1 MHRISSGSDN
11 LDLSFVTFSDLRNLC
26 VIALYTRQLCPLGSH
41 LLMIARV
48 RKALVLG
55 AGLGTRLLPL
65 TNVLPKPLLPIF
77 GKPLITF
84 ALDHLRR
91 IGIEKFWINTHHLPE
106 KFSSMLPANE
116 YHGADLEL
124 VFEQNLLETGGGMKN
139 LEQRIGDEAFIVYSG
154 DILTDLPV
162 DRLVDEHF
170 SRQHD
175 VTLAL
180 RSTGLSNSISWRRES
195 GRVTDFLGAL
205 GSGKRGEYDFAGIS
219 IWNSSVFARI
229 PKATKISFVP
239 IIVEW
244 LKSGGRVGGLALEEN
259 RWFNISSRAEYLRVH
274 RIIAYERWLPDYI
287 CDAFWPV
294 QVERSAKISSKSRI
308 DGGSY
313 VGARCSVDADVFL
326 ENSILLPGSVI
337 SNGATLRSCI
347 VGGVKV
353 GGGTYQDTDF
363 V

>member
-1 MHRISSGSDN
+1 MPIR
-11 LDLSFVTFSDLRNLC
+11 LF
-26 VIALYTRQLCPLGSH
+26 ALYTRHRCPLGSH
-41 LLMIARV
+41 SLMIARV
-48 RKALVLG
+48 RKAFVLG
-55 AGLGTRLLPL
+55 AGLGTRLRPL

-84 ALDHLRR
+84 ALDHLRQ

-106 KFSSMLPANE
+106 EFSAVFPANE
-116 YHGADLEL
+116 YNGAHLEL

-139 LEQRIGDEAFIVYSG
+139 LEQRIGDEVFIVYSG

-170 SRQHD
+170 SKQND

-180 RSTGLSNSISWRRES
+180 RSTGLSTSISWRRES
-195 GRVTDFLGAL
+195 GRVVDLLGAL

-219 IWNSSVFARI
+219 IWNSSVFSRI

-244 LKSGGRVGGLALEEN
+244 LKSGGRVGGVALEEN
-259 RWFNISSRAEYLRVH
+259 RWFNIGSRAEYLRVH
-274 RIIAYERWLPDYI
+274 QIISYERWSPDYV
-287 CDAFWPV
+287 CDANWPI
-294 QVERSAKISSKSRI
+294 QVERSANISPKSRI
-308 DGGSY
+308 DGDSY
-313 VGARCSVDADVFL
+313 VGAGCSVEADVL
-326 ENSILLPGSVI
+326 LKNSILFPGSLI
-337 SNGATLRSCI
+337 SHGATLRSCI

-353 GGGTYQDTDF
+353 EGGTYQHVDF